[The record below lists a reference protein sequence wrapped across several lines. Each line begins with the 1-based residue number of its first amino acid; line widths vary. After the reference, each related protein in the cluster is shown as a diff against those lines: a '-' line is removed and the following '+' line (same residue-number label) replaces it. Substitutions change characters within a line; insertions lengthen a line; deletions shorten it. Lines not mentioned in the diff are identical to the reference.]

1 MNAKPSKWLKYCLNN
16 LVKQKKTALDLACG
30 RGRNSL
36 LLASYGFN
44 VTSVDIN
51 SEYLKCFSSNKV
63 KKIEKDIEKTDNWPL
78 SDNGFD
84 IIVVTN
90 FLNRSIF
97 PLIINS
103 INPCGFLIYETF
115 SIGQEQIG
123 KPSNRNYLLQEKEL
137 TYLCNDL
144 LLIKYENVWAHTP
157 ENQYFKQRIICKNV

>member
-1 MNAKPSKWLKYCLNN
+1 MNTKPSKWLKYCLNN

-137 TYLCNDL
+137 TYLCNGL
-144 LLIKYENVWAHTP
+144 SLIKYEKVWAHTP

>member
-1 MNAKPSKWLKYCLNN
+1 MNTKPSKWLKYCLNN
-16 LVKQKKTALDLACG
+16 LVKHKKTALDLACG

-36 LLASYGFN
+36 LLASYGFS

-51 SEYLKCFSSNKV
+51 SEYLKYFSNNKI
-63 KKIEKDIEKTDNWPL
+63 KKIEKDIEKADNWPL
-78 SDNGFD
+78 NKAGFD

-97 PLIINS
+97 PLIIS
-103 INPCGFLIYETF
+103 AINPYGFLIYETF
-115 SIGQEQIG
+115 SVGQEKIG
-123 KPSNRNYLLQEKEL
+123 KPSNKNYLLQEKEL

-144 LLIKYENVWAHTP
+144 SLIKYENVWAHTT

>member
-1 MNAKPSKWLKYCLNN
+1 MNTKPSKWLKYCLNN
-16 LVKQKKTALDLACG
+16 FVKHKKTALDLACG

-97 PLIINS
+97 PLIISS
-103 INPCGFLIYETF
+103 INPSGFLIYETF
-115 SIGQEQIG
+115 SVGQEKIG
-123 KPSNRNYLLQEKEL
+123 KPSNKNYLLQENEL
-137 TYLCNDL
+137 THLCNGL
-144 LLIKYENVWAHTP
+144 LLIKYEKVWAHTP

>member
-1 MNAKPSKWLKYCLNN
+1 MNTKPSKWLKYCLNN

-51 SEYLKCFSSNKV
+51 SEYLKYFSNNKV

-78 SDNGFD
+78 SNNGFD

-123 KPSNRNYLLQEKEL
+123 KPSNKNYLLQEKEL
-137 TYLCNDL
+137 THLCNDL
-144 LLIKYENVWAHTP
+144 SLIKYENVWAHTP